1 MTQTDLHVAPSTL
14 PAFTPLT
21 TREAVSPRCD
31 TPLPRHETTLSPH
44 DPALLSD
51 REGALSELGGAL
63 SDCASAVSDR
73 GGVNPGRDGAPP
85 ERAALSAQGGD
96 LPEREGAGSGQVR
109 PRAESG
115 GALPEREGLTRG
127 RETVTEYVAAQ
138 EVPVQQSASAH
149 DEDRAPYVPLR
160 DIVDPHRVGPMLE
173 WLDDHAPHVI
183 ADELARMDA
192 VTAGMVFRLLDKDR
206 ALDVFEEL
214 EPVDQQ
220 QILSGLRDER
230 FRELVEEMDPDDRA
244 RMLREAPAKVAKKV
258 LAGLSPRERRM
269 TAQLLGY
276 PEGSVGYY
284 MTPEV
289 VALPR
294 NLPVAQALQWVR
306 TKGGNAETVYT
317 LPVVDGGRRII
328 GVVELRDLVLSS
340 PDAMIADLVAAE
352 PVFVRATDSAEK
364 AARLMQGA
372 NLINLPVVDSEDR
385 LVGLLTI
392 DDAIEVI
399 EAADSEDVARQ
410 AGAAPWEG
418 HYMAAGVF
426 QLARYRAMWLTL
438 LLVAATLTV
447 SVTDLFEG
455 TLEQAA
461 HLALFIPL
469 IIGAGGNAGAQ
480 AATSCVRAVAVGEV
494 RGSDLFRVVW
504 RECRVGLLLGTM
516 LALIGVVIGGLF
528 VGMEIAVVVGITLVL
543 ICAWAATIGGT
554 MPLLAK
560 KLRIDPAVISAP
572 MVTTLVDATG
582 LIIYFTT
589 AKLVLGI

>member
-1 MTQTDLHVAPSTL
+1 MTQTDLPVVSTL
-14 PAFTPLT
+14 PAA
-21 TREAVSPRCD
+21 R
-31 TPLPRHETTLSPH
+31 PLPATGTAVLTGPREPH
-44 DPALLSD
+44 A
-51 REGALSELGGAL
+51 RT
-63 SDCASAVSDR
+63 
-73 GGVNPGRDGAPP
+73 
-85 ERAALSAQGGD
+85 RAAD
-96 LPEREGAGSGQVR
+96 
-109 PRAESG
+109 
-115 GALPEREGLTRG
+115 ALPGARDPLPGARDSLAPG
-127 RETVTEYVAAQ
+127 RETLCAEGD
-138 EVPVQQSASAH
+138 S
-149 DEDRAPYVPLR
+149 LR
-160 DIVDPHRVGPMLE
+160 DIVDRHHLGATLE
-173 WLDDHAPHVI
+173 WLDNHPPHVI

-192 VTAGMVFRLLDKDR
+192 LSAGMAFRLLDKDR

-220 QILSGLRDER
+220 QILTGLRDQS

-258 LAGLSPRERRM
+258 LAGLSPHERRM
-269 TAQLLGY
+269 TAILLGY
-276 PEGSVGYY
+276 PEGSVGFY

-294 NLPVAQALQWVR
+294 NLPVAQALQMVR
-306 TKGGNAETVYT
+306 TEGGNAETVYT
-317 LPVVDGGRRII
+317 LPVVDAGRRLI
-328 GVVELRDLVLSS
+328 GIVELRELVLSS
-340 PDAMIADLVAAE
+340 PDAMIADLVESE
-352 PVFVRATDSAEK
+352 PAFVRATDSAEK

-399 EAADSEDVARQ
+399 EAADSEDMARQ
-410 AGAAPWEG
+410 AGTAPWEG
-418 HYMAAGVF
+418 HYMAATVF
-426 QLARYRAMWLTL
+426 QLARYRALWLML
-438 LLVAATLTV
+438 LLLAAIFTV
-447 SVTDLFEG
+447 SVTDMFAA

-480 AATSCVRAVAVGEV
+480 AATSCVRALAVGEV
-494 RGSDLFRVVW
+494 RVSDLLKVVW
-504 RECRVGLLLGTM
+504 RECRVGLVLGAM
-516 LALIGVVIGGLF
+516 LAAAGLVIGGLF
-528 VGMEIAVVVGITLVL
+528 VGAKIGAVVGITLVL
-543 ICAWAATIGGT
+543 ICGWAATIGGT